1 MREGRRVVVFRA
13 PDADVGLATV
23 RHSSILLD
31 NAPCHHAWD
40 QEMSRTN
47 CKVMVENMNLEALT
61 QPITK
66 VNYSKEREF
75 GKGAWGEL
83 TGYTLNTPCFMI
95 P

>member
-1 MREGRRVVVFRA
+1 
-13 PDADVGLATV
+13 
-23 RHSSILLD
+23 
-31 NAPCHHAWD
+31 
-40 QEMSRTN
+40 
-47 CKVMVENMNLEALT
+47 MNLEALT

>member
-1 MREGRRVVVFRA
+1 MWQKK
-13 PDADVGLATV
+13 
-23 RHSSILLD
+23 SSSVNTEHYYLILLD
-31 NAPCHHAWD
+31 G
-40 QEMSRTN
+40 TG
-47 CKVMVENMNLEALT
+47 NMNLEALT

>member
-1 MREGRRVVVFRA
+1 M
-13 PDADVGLATV
+13 
-23 RHSSILLD
+23 IY
-31 NAPCHHAWD
+31 CHHLKSLSSPLLRKKEAESINYVNFLGVPHRKKAPFTD
-40 QEMSRTN
+40 
-47 CKVMVENMNLEALT
+47 KDMNLEALT

>member
-1 MREGRRVVVFRA
+1 M
-13 PDADVGLATV
+13 DVQN
-23 RHSSILLD
+23 IQKYE
-31 NAPCHHAWD
+31 NY
-40 QEMSRTN
+40 N
-47 CKVMVENMNLEALT
+47 ENMNLEALT

>member
-1 MREGRRVVVFRA
+1 
-13 PDADVGLATV
+13 
-23 RHSSILLD
+23 
-31 NAPCHHAWD
+31 
-40 QEMSRTN
+40 MSG
-47 CKVMVENMNLEALT
+47 MDFEDMNLEALT